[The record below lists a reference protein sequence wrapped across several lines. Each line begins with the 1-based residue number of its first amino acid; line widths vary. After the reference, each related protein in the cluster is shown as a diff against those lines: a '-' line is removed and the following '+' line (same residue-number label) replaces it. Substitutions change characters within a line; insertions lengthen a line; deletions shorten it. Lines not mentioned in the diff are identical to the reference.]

1 MRKVQSRYPNVQSK
15 IKAQN
20 VSPYRVQRA
29 SPKSLLPQLIFDENA
44 KTILPLQDG
53 KNTVLSRVKNNRY
66 DSTIE
71 DPQGEDASDSQITF
85 RDQQTPFDSKYGAFD
100 LGAT

>member
-1 MRKVQSRYPNVQSK
+1 MRKVQSRYSNVQSK

-20 VSPYRVQRA
+20 ISPYRVQRA
-29 SPKSLLPQLIFDENA
+29 SPKSLLPQLIFDESA
-44 KTILPLQDG
+44 KNILPPDCE
-53 KNTVLSRVKNNRY
+53 KNAVLSRVKNNRY

-71 DPQGEDASDSQITF
+71 DLQGEDASDSQITC
-85 RDQQTPFDSKYGAFD
+85 RDQFDSKYGAFE